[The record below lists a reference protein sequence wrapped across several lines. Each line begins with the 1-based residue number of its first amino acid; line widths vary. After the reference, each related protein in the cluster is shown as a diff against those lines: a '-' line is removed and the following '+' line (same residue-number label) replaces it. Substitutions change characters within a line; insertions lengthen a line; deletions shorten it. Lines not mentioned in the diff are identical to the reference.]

1 MFDDDVI
8 EETFDMEEENLL
20 QQELGEFGDYQE
32 DETEESSVDETWLL
46 AVKAFGYDEDFL
58 QDPEIQTL
66 EDVYEKISY
75 FKNEEL
81 LEVLDEEERRILE
94 LKRTGKIESIKEYLN
109 YVEQDEKTEFNI
121 DTEDSAREFLR
132 NFYKEKGLKEKVIE
146 ATLNTL
152 DLDDE
157 LLSTAKEEYDN
168 LQKGKESLK
177 KQREEEFLKQKEA
190 EKKQRLDEYKD
201 TILQINDYVSKQT
214 WSEDTKQFVYSEVGN
229 NLQNTITRLQTV
241 LNNPKTAPEAIALFY
256 NLIQEDGTI
265 NKDYFLKKS
274 ESKAVENVTKS
285 WKKAIAKNDKV
296 LKNTSSSN
304 RQDDYELEMI

>member
-20 QQELGEFGDYQE
+20 QQGFEEFEDVNE
-32 DETEESSVDETWLL
+32 DETTDSEVDETWLM
-46 AVKAFGYDEDFL
+46 AVKAFGYDEEFL
-58 QDPEIQTL
+58 QDPEIQSL

-75 FKNEEL
+75 FKNEQL
-81 LEVLDEEERRILE
+81 LESLDEEERRILE

-109 YVEQDEKTEFNI
+109 YVEKDEKAEFDISN
-121 DTEDSAREFLR
+121 EDSAREFLKQ
-132 NFYKEKGLKEKVIE
+132 FYKDKGLKEKVIE

-157 LLSTAKEEYDN
+157 LLSTAKEEFEA
-168 LQKGKESLK
+168 LQKDKESLK

-190 EKKQRLDEYKD
+190 EKQKRLDEYKD

-256 NLIQEDGTI
+256 NLIKEDGTL
-265 NKDYFLKKS
+265 NKD
-274 ESKAVENVTKS
+274 
-285 WKKAIAKNDKV
+285 
-296 LKNTSSSN
+296 
-304 RQDDYELEMI
+304 